1 MKRAI
6 LFLMGLFM
14 MVTLVNSQNP
24 NEVSKNNL
32 NSERDLIGSSAH
44 FNFYTDPE
52 LANYWDS
59 IQIPLEDQFTMFSG
73 LLDFGGGVDSLFTDL
88 TVFDVILYN
97 SHEELDDEYP
107 YDLYDWKCGFWD
119 VSSNSFSLCVPQSQ
133 LQIDFYSDF
142 SSLAVNLFSQ
152 LVLKLNILRR
162 GANYFPEYF
171 REGVGLYYSGFK
183 PDPATLDSYVIALG
197 STPTVSDLEDITNI
211 ATSGLKDLIV
221 SNIQFQA
228 ISSITT
234 RYINHGYNEN
244 LWQNFIPIF
253 YQNEESERMRLQL
266 STDNFDIYCIDKD
279 VQYIDDMAISLEN
292 QCTNNQVNYEMTF
305 NHRFTILILP
315 YTETWDALTHWGPQN
330 GASAM
335 GNENIFISS
344 FDFCYENDYD
354 LYLNGL
360 IPHEFAHNT
369 HGSMYWDIPMGFY
382 PEGMASIIPGDPLDP
397 NTNNDEWRIIE
408 LFNLYM
414 STYGRLP
421 TFDEFVYNPNYDIDP
436 YFFGYAFCSFIHD
449 FYGGRMALKTFFN
462 AGMDFGSLNTTEE
475 SIEYYY
481 IKYLEYVR
489 DWIPDCPDAV
499 FEADITTG
507 IEILEV
513 QFTDL
518 STPGINP
525 ITEWYWEFGDGT
537 TSSEQNPIHTYNEPG
552 DYSVYM
558 TASDGNLYDFD
569 FKTDYIYVSL
579 ASPVADFVADNLT
592 PNTDENVAFTD
603 LSSNVPTSWVWD
615 ITPNTFSFTTGTDAN
630 SQNPVVVFNASGL
643 YTVSLTA
650 TNSGGSNNETKT
662 DYIDVHETNV
672 APVIIDWE
680 PQTLSLE
687 VVKDS
692 TMSFSVIATDAN
704 EDELDYS
711 WFINSI
717 EQSETGLEFINTF
730 SELGTFEIKC
740 SVSDGEF
747 SDEINWTVLVYPAV
761 GIVDI
766 IPNGLKLYPNPCD
779 DNITLNIIESIGKYN
794 LHIFNVNGTKIMSIL
809 GLNDQSL
816 NISLKELNSGI
827 YIVFI
832 VSDNKVIRKKFIK
845 K

>member
-32 NSERDLIGSSAH
+32 NSERDLIGSSEH
-44 FNFYTDPE
+44 FNFYADPE

-73 LLDFGGGVDSLFTDL
+73 LLDFGGGVDSLFTAS
-88 TVFDVILYN
+88 TSFDIILYN

-569 FKTDYIYVSL
+569 FKTDYI
-579 ASPVADFVADNLT
+579 
-592 PNTDENVAFTD
+592 
-603 LSSNVPTSWVWD
+603 
-615 ITPNTFSFTTGTDAN
+615 
-630 SQNPVVVFNASGL
+630 
-643 YTVSLTA
+643 TV
-650 TNSGGSNNETKT
+650 N
-662 DYIDVHETNV
+662 ETNV

-680 PQTLSLE
+680 PQALSHE
-687 VVKDS
+687 IVIDS

-704 EDELDYS
+704 GDELEYS

-717 EQSETGLEFINTF
+717 EQSEIGSEFTNTF
-730 SELGTFEIKC
+730 TELGTYEIKS

-747 SDEINWTVLVYPAV
+747 TDEINWTVLVYPAV

-766 IPNGLKLYPNPCD
+766 FPNGLNLYPNPCG
-779 DNITLNIIESIGKYN
+779 DNLTLNITESISGYD
-794 LHIFNVNGTKIMSIL
+794 LHIYHVNGTEIRSIL